1 MTETLFIRL
10 GSQADDVIH
19 WLVWANAEQEI
30 IASGELPNA
39 SGLSQLTEKAQT
51 RKVITFVPS
60 CDVLL
65 KSLNVPAK
73 SQKAMRM
80 AVPFMLEDDLAQ
92 EVEQLFF
99 AYSELKPQFGDE
111 NCFVAVVE
119 QAQMQQWQLWLA
131 NADIACKTMIPDVL
145 AMPTVEQTWQAIQ
158 LGEQILLRQG
168 SWQGATFD
176 ANLWPILS
184 QTWQEQDPVIHV
196 YSDFSAIDD
205 ADSELNIE
213 NQAAELPLAL
223 LAQHASKQKF
233 NLLQGEFQVK
243 TQRSPVVKTWA
254 WAAGLLVCAL
264 LLNVVFKSVTL
275 MKINNE
281 QAKVEQEI
289 IEVYKKAF
297 PKTKRVRV
305 TTIRSQLKRKLAE
318 VGSSTNEKGFL
329 VMLDKLVPAFQQVP
343 QLKPETL
350 KFDSKRQELRMQAT
364 ASDYQHFEKF
374 KNALEAKQLTV
385 SQGAQNNQ
393 GDKISG
399 SFSISDKSKGDRS

>member
-39 SGLSQLTEKAQT
+39 SELSQLTEKAQT
-51 RKVITFVPS
+51 RKVISFVPG

-73 SQKAMRM
+73 SQKAIRM

-99 AYSELKPQFGDE
+99 AYSDLKPQSGDE

-119 QAQMQQWQLWLA
+119 QAQMQQWQLWLT
-131 NADIACKTMIPDVL
+131 NADIPCKIMMPDVL
-145 AMPTVEQTWQAIQ
+145 AMPNVEQTWQAIQ
-158 LGEQILLRQG
+158 LGEQVLLRQG
-168 SWQGATFD
+168 NWQGATFD

-184 QTWQEQDPVIHV
+184 KTWQEQSPVIHA
-196 YSDFSAIDD
+196 YSDFSAIETDQ
-205 ADSELNIE
+205 ELKIE

-223 LAQHASKQKF
+223 LAQHANKQKF
-233 NLLQGEFQVK
+233 NLLQGDFQVK

-275 MKINNE
+275 MQVNSELAN
-281 QAKVEQEI
+281 VEQEI
-289 IEVYKKAF
+289 TDVYKKAF

-318 VGSSTNEKGFL
+318 VGSSTEDKGFL
-329 VMLDKLVPAFQQVP
+329 LMLDKLVPAFEQVP

-374 KNALEAKQLTV
+374 KNALEAKKLTV

-399 SFSISDKSKGDRS
+399 SFSISDKSKGGRS